1 MYDYID
7 LDDNEVDNRVD
18 IQNLVNVSFESI
30 IFPNKNLPPCF
41 YNGSISENLDYIYN
55 SYSNDEEILTENFE
69 WNNGKIKRFYGY
81 QDISARVTKGVEP
94 INFIFEKPSGGPRIF
109 SIAQYKYHYINI
121 Y

>member
-7 LDDNEVDNRVD
+7 LDDNEVDNSID

-30 IFPNKNLPPCF
+30 IFPSKNLPPCF

-81 QDISARVTKGVEP
+81 Q
-94 INFIFEKPSGGPRIF
+94 
-109 SIAQYKYHYINI
+109 NI
-121 Y
+121 DYYFT